1 MSSALRRLSRLGLVC
16 LLVSFLRPS
25 TAVLLP
31 APAAAQSPPQTRS
44 ATLPPPE
51 LPPPSLPLPA
61 DRPLVVPTDAPGDDA
76 FGTLISQ
83 AAPMPAAATTPDAV
97 PTSTCSGDLNNAWA
111 WWSRNSNQA
120 FEYIDRSNV
129 DFTDLDGGA
138 TTEKR
143 FFSTDAQAGAVLC
156 IRPTQETL
164 TPNSTRWTTQYYRS
178 STPTGTPTTLFA
190 TVTTTY
196 LGTEASGGF
205 SYLVFNISLNGK
217 PPQKIVSDC
226 KLEPSLCY
234 LLSPLDVKS
243 TGMAT
248 FPGAWMV
255 RVSRTTGTPHPDLT
269 VKMIELASVI
279 ASASPNPINRAT
291 TTAITASFRLTPY
304 SSWLD
309 VGQRQYHAIRFDLYS
324 AGGQHLAALPAA
336 QPLATV
342 DPTVRTVTSQLI
354 WNNQISNPTRPITD
368 GTYLLSYLFATGEPF
383 PAGRASEPGFIQL
396 IWPLYV
402 GVPASQL
409 RNKGSCEYGCSPASY
424 QVVAGD
430 PVNTASG
437 NFTMAATDLTI
448 PTLGEPLAWT
458 RSYNSHGLS
467 EASVLGAGWTHPYQL
482 RLILPGAPEGI
493 ANQVTVAGPSGN
505 RYTFRKVGT
514 IYQALAGIYARL
526 TGDATG
532 YTLTLPSNAT
542 QRFNLQGQLIASTNP
557 QGHAL
562 AFAYYTSGPANG
574 QLQRIAD
581 STDQRFLTLTYT
593 GTTALTQRLA
603 TVKDPL
609 NRTIQYGYDGTGV
622 LTTVT
627 DLLNR
632 VTRYTTDGGLITQV
646 EVNGERQL
654 TNQYEHTTVSVPAA
668 GLFVGYTMAEWPPA
682 TFRRVITQTNGLG
695 VQTVYTYNPTHT
707 LVRTNDGRSIW
718 TEKHTYR
725 ADGSLIK
732 IEHQTT
738 TGWITTEQAQF
749 NAQTLGRTT
758 TTDRYGTAFRQAS
771 NALGQT
777 TALTD
782 TQNGSVGITYNP
794 ANHATAPNQ
803 PATMRDFLGRETRY
817 TYGAGGVI
825 MNVIAGITSEFLGG
839 RTTSY
844 TYDVRY
850 PGKHWLESTTD
861 PLGATTRFDYNAWG
875 QQTKI
880 TNALGQSTSMAY
892 DTVGRLTATTNA
904 TGRVTRY
911 TYNADDTLAS
921 VTENCTD
928 SAGTPLVTG
937 TCAAQTSERNVT
949 TRYGYDGQGRQIWV
963 QDPLGRYSA
972 TRYTADN
979 RVQWTAK
986 NLVANGFPGTL
997 PLQPPAYSPT
1007 TPDQNVATFY
1017 QYDGM
1022 GHTTLITQTG
1032 FVTGTLV
1039 PNATQRWVFNQQ
1051 YQRVTK
1057 NEYDAFGRPFRVIRN
1072 YQPGRPL
1079 NAASDVNVTT
1089 TYAYS
1094 DAPRF
1099 DMVCDPLNR
1108 CTRTEY
1114 DALGRV
1120 KRVIERY
1127 VDGIA
1132 GPDDQDFITTTAYR
1146 TSDGNVD
1153 FVIRNYVDGVYD
1165 ETADRAADLKTQYA
1179 YDSWGRLIA
1188 TTTNV
1193 DPTPTAGATD
1203 VNLISRSFYDANDRV
1218 YATQDPLGRVSRT
1231 RFDALGRVVE
1241 TIQNCTGA
1249 TATQVNGT
1257 CTAFSDTQRDQNIS
1271 TWLGYTALGQTHAV
1285 TETLSASQRRVSIS
1299 QYDDL
1304 GRLTTSVQ
1312 NCTRTGQ
1319 PAVTLCDQPN
1329 PADEAQSDT
1338 NRRTTRTYD
1347 AAGNLLKQTNPR
1359 GFEEA
1364 YTYDALNQPR
1374 RYTARYT
1381 AANSLTR
1388 YSQSDGSGT
1397 LVWQENEAAIRSIS
1411 RRDGLGRTVATI
1423 ANYQDGISQATEA
1436 VDQDVIS
1443 RTTYDLASRAIEQQ
1457 NPDGQRTHV
1466 GYTLIDQPQMITEN
1480 AGGSVLPNNVQTSAT
1495 YDRLGRRLTLT
1506 DAASHTR
1513 TWTYS
1518 SVGNALMF
1526 RDGLERQ
1533 TIWTYDVAGRMLTR
1547 IDGRGVG
1554 MALTYTYNLRDQQI
1568 SLSSPGLSTAITMGY
1583 DALGRRTSMGDAS
1596 GSTAWQYDRADRIT
1610 STTQP
1615 TVGTVTYRYD
1625 AGDTRTRLTY
1635 PTGGPALTASFDL
1648 DTAPSTLV
1656 ENGTLVANYGMGG
1669 TRQVSDVVLPVPT
1682 LVQHATYDWLD
1693 RRTQRTIGPP
1703 TGPPASNT
1711 RLLASRVILSKAG
1724 RHQRLDESLQSLEPP
1739 IIVPPA
1745 GSYRQ
1750 YLPLITGEGYQS
1762 WTNTYDGLNRLLNA
1776 RFSVAGRREGASY
1789 DLASNRTSHILDT
1802 TTIGSWTYDAADQ
1815 RTTWTYDA
1823 VGNVLNDGT
1832 RSSTFDALNRLTS
1845 VTRAGVTTT
1854 YTYNGDGLLVA
1865 KTVGGITTRFQ
1876 WDTTKTNAQLLGT
1889 TTNGTST
1896 WYVWSPIGGG
1906 GEQILY
1912 ERGASGRRW
1921 YGTDLTGSVRQTYD
1935 DAGTLLTNRSWTPFG
1950 IELGG
1955 TGQSGIGYAGEW
1967 QDSTGLVYLRARW
1980 YDPQQGRFLSRDP
1993 WDGTVTSPQTLNPY
2007 AYAHNQPSRFRDPS
2021 GRCIEPISLV
2031 VCSMA
2036 VGAVLGAGTNI
2047 VAQLF
2052 DQRPGIDWGE
2062 VSVSAAT
2069 GAILGIPVVGVS
2081 VAIVSA
2087 VVGLHL
2093 FLKNPSAE
2101 TGLFVLINT
2110 LGAYCGLRGLAGA
2123 SGGGPGLAPALV
2135 GGGTSTTAQSVSR
2148 AVIADTLVTS
2158 GVNGFNAGLI
2168 YNATSGD
2175 ENQQS
2180 ITRPGYSGKPEGY
2193 PNLNPS
2199 DLQLGKRAV
2208 SLTEQLASK
2217 DYENPM
2223 MLFGGDPKLTHSTRY
2238 LYVIDE
2244 NGALLTARDKAIHH
2258 PDLVEGK
2265 NVYGAGQMY
2274 VDPNGVILEIDNMSG
2289 HYLPDADKF
2298 FPYLK
2303 HILKSEGFT
2312 LPDDI
2317 FKK

>member
-1 MSSALRRLSRLGLVC
+1 
-16 LLVSFLRPS
+16 VSFLPPS

-120 FEYIDRSNV
+120 FEYIDRSNI

-248 FPGAWMV
+248 FPGAWMA
-255 RVSRTTGTPHPDLT
+255 RVSRTTGTPHPDLPA
-269 VKMIELASVI
+269 VLIELAAAI
-279 ASASPNPINRAT
+279 ATASPNPINRAT
-291 TTAITASFRLTPY
+291 TTAITASFRFTPY
-304 SSWLD
+304 SSWLN
-309 VGQRQYHAIRFDLYS
+309 VGQRQFHAIRFDLYS
-324 AGGQHLAALPAA
+324 PSGQHLAALPAA
-336 QPLATV
+336 QPIATA
-342 DPTVRTVTSQLI
+342 DPIARTVTSQLI
-354 WNNQISNPTRPITD
+354 WNNTLSNPTRPITD
-368 GTYLLSYLFATGEPF
+368 GTYLLSYLFATGEPA
-383 PAGRASEPGFIQL
+383 PQGRPSEPGFIQL

-409 RNKGSCEYGCSPASY
+409 RNKGSCDYGCSPASY

-448 PTLGEPLAWT
+448 PMLGEPLAWT
-458 RSYNSHGLS
+458 RAYNNHGLS

-493 ANQVTVAGPSGN
+493 ANQVTLAGPSGN
-505 RYTFRKVGT
+505 RYTFRKQGAT
-514 IYQALAGIYARL
+514 YQALAGIYARL
-526 TGDATG
+526 TGDANG

-542 QRFNLQGQLIASTNP
+542 QRFNLQGQLITSTDP

-562 AFAYYTSGPANG
+562 TFAYYTSGSANG

-593 GTTALTQRLA
+593 GTTPLTQRLA

-627 DLLNR
+627 DPLNR
-632 VTRYTTDGGLITQV
+632 VTRYTTEAGLITQV
-646 EVNGERQL
+646 ELNGERQL
-654 TNQYEHTTVSVPAA
+654 TNEYEHNTADTLPSNATPPVALFAA
-668 GLFVGYTMAEWPPA
+668 YTMAEWPPA

-695 VQTVYTYNPTHT
+695 VQTSYTYNPTDT
-707 LVRTNDGRSIW
+707 LVRTNDGGSVW

-725 ADGSLIK
+725 ADGSLER

-749 NAQTLGRTT
+749 NPQTLGRTT

-771 NALGQT
+771 NALGHT

-782 TQNGSVGITYNP
+782 TVNGSVGITYNP

-803 PATMRDFLGRETRY
+803 PAIMRDSLGRETRY

-825 MNVIAGITSEFLGG
+825 TSVKTGITSEFPLG

-844 TYDVRY
+844 TYDIRY

-861 PLGATTRFDYNAWG
+861 PLGATTTFEYNAWG

-892 DTVGRLTATTNA
+892 DPVGRLSATTNA
-904 TGRVTRY
+904 MGRVTRY

-928 SAGTPLVTG
+928 SVGTPLVTG
-937 TCAAQTSERNVT
+937 VCTAQTSERNVT
-949 TRYGYDGQGRQIWV
+949 TRYGYDAQGRQIWV
-963 QDPLGRYSA
+963 QDPLGRYTA

-1039 PNATQRWVFNQQ
+1039 TNTAQRWVFNQQ

-1072 YQPGRPL
+1072 YQSGRPL
-1079 NAASDVNVTT
+1079 NAAADVNVTT

-1099 DMVCDPLNR
+1099 DTVCDALNR

-1127 VDGIA
+1127 VNPATGD
-1132 GPDDQDFITTTAYR
+1132 PDENFITTTAYR
-1146 TSDGNVD
+1146 ASDGNVD

-1165 ETADRAADLKTQYA
+1165 ETTDRAADLKTQYA
-1179 YDSWGRLIA
+1179 YDSWGRLTA

-1203 VNLISRSFYDANDRV
+1203 VNLISRVFYDANDRV
-1218 YATQDPLGRVSRT
+1218 YATQDPLQRVSRT
-1231 RFDALGRVVE
+1231 RYDALGRVVE

-1249 TATQVNGT
+1249 TATQITGS
-1257 CTAFSDTQRDQNIS
+1257 CTAFSDGEPDRNIS
-1271 TWLGYTALGQTHAV
+1271 TWLGYTALGQTNAV
-1285 TETLSASQRRVSIS
+1285 TDTLSASQRRVSITR
-1299 QYDDL
+1299 YDDL
-1304 GRLTTSVQ
+1304 GRLTISVQ
-1312 NCTRTGQ
+1312 NCTRNGQ
-1319 PAVTLCDQPN
+1319 PVVALCDQPN
-1329 PADEAQSDT
+1329 PADETQSDT

-1347 AAGNLLKQTNPR
+1347 AAGNLLSQINPR
-1359 GFEEA
+1359 GFPETS
-1364 YTYDALNQPR
+1364 TYDALNQPR
-1374 RYTARYT
+1374 RYTYQYST
-1381 AANSLTR
+1381 NGNTLSR
-1388 YSQSDGSGT
+1388 YSQTDGSGT
-1397 LVWQENEAAIRSIS
+1397 LVWQENEMAIRSIS

-1423 ANYQDGISQATEA
+1423 ANYQDGVSQTTEA
-1436 VDQDVIS
+1436 ADVDVIS
-1443 RTTYDLASRAIEQQ
+1443 RTTYDLAGRAIAQQ
-1457 NPDGQRTHV
+1457 NPDGQRTLI
-1466 GYTLIDQPQMITEN
+1466 GYTLADQPQTITEN
-1480 AGGSVLPNNVQTSAT
+1480 AGGSVLPVNVQTTAT
-1495 YDRLGRRLTLT
+1495 YDRLGGRRILT
-1506 DAASHTR
+1506 DAGSHTR
-1513 TWTYS
+1513 TWSYS
-1518 SVGNALMF
+1518 SVGQALTF
-1526 RDGLERQ
+1526 RDGLGRQ
-1533 TIWTYDVAGRMLTR
+1533 TTWTYDVAGRMLTR
-1547 IDGRGVG
+1547 TDGRGAG
-1554 MALTYTYNLRDQQI
+1554 MALTYSYNLRDQQT
-1568 SLSSPGLSTAITMGY
+1568 SLSSPGLSTAITMDY
-1583 DALGRRTSMGDAS
+1583 DAQGRRTSMIDAS
-1596 GSTAWQYDRADRIT
+1596 GTTAWQYDRADRLT

-1615 TVGTVTYRYD
+1615 NAGTLTYRYD
-1625 AGDTRTRLTY
+1625 AADNRTRLTY
-1635 PTGGPALTASFDL
+1635 PTGGPALTASFEL
-1648 DTAPSTLV
+1648 DNAPAALV
-1656 ENGTLVANYGMGG
+1656 ENGTQVASYGIADTG
-1669 TRQVSDVVLPVPT
+1669 DVEYVFLTAPT
-1682 LVQHATYDWLD
+1682 LVRQYTADRLD
-1693 RRTQRTIGPP
+1693 RVTQHTI
-1703 TGPPASNT
+1703 TPATAN
-1711 RLLASRVILSKAG
+1711 RLLPSRGTADSMAPTADRAVRLDSRVILSKAG
-1724 RHQRLDESLQSLEPP
+1724 RHERLDEYLQSLEPP
-1739 IIVPPA
+1739 IVVPPA
-1745 GSYRQ
+1745 GAYRQ
-1750 YLPLITGEGYQS
+1750 YLPLITTIPYQS

-1776 RFSVAGRREGASY
+1776 RFSVASRREGASY
-1789 DLASNRTSHILDT
+1789 DLASNRTSHILDST
-1802 TTIGSWTYDAADQ
+1802 TTGPWTYDAADQ
-1815 RTTWTYDA
+1815 RTDWIADA

-1832 RSSTFDALNRLTS
+1832 RTATFDALNRLTS
-1845 VTRAGVTTT
+1845 VTRASVTTT

-1865 KTVGGITTRFQ
+1865 KTVGGVTTRFL
-1876 WDTTKTNAQLLGT
+1876 WDTTNPTAQLLST
-1889 TTNGTST
+1889 TTNGAST
-1896 WYVWSPIGGG
+1896 WYVWSPVGGG

-1921 YGTDLTGSVRQTYD
+1921 YGTDLTGSVRQTYN

-1950 IELGG
+1950 IEVGG
-1955 TGQSGIGYAGEW
+1955 SGQSGIGYTGEW
-1967 QDSTGLVYLRARW
+1967 QDSSGLVYLRARW

-1993 WDGTVTSPQTLNPY
+1993 WDGNVTSPQTLNPY
-2007 AYAHNQPSRFRDPS
+2007 AYAHNQPTRFSDPS
-2021 GRCIEPISLV
+2021 GKF
-2031 VCSMA
+2031 A
-2036 VGAVLGAGTNI
+2036 VGAVAGALFTEFGTAMLGGIGGAAAACFLSI
-2047 VAQLF
+2047 VCGVTVLVGALVIGGVLYACYTGVICDTTEVIPDVVAPPRINTCDWVLLPDGNDEGPGGEPPTGLGKAVRIIAMVTVMTTLF
-2052 DQRPGIDWGE
+2052 GPSIPR
-2062 VSVSAAT
+2062 AAT
-2069 GAILGIPVVGVS
+2069 PKDEVTPTDNNSMID
-2081 VAIVSA
+2081 
-2087 VVGLHL
+2087 L
-2093 FLKNPSAE
+2093 FH
-2101 TGLFVLINT
+2101 
-2110 LGAYCGLRGLAGA
+2110 Y
-2123 SGGGPGLAPALV
+2123 
-2135 GGGTSTTAQSVSR
+2135 TSFENAQSIGTTGQYLSSVKGLDGYGIYLTNYNSANR
-2148 AVIADTLVTS
+2148 LFTLDELR
-2158 GVNGFNAGLI
+2158 NGFYGKSKLSADL
-2168 YNATSGD
+2168 SGFIHIRIPR
-2175 ENQQS
+2175 NKVR
-2180 ITRPGYSGKPEGY
+2180 IVPEGISSSSPKTFY
-2193 PNLNPS
+2193 R
-2199 DLQLGKRAV
+2199 LQ
-2208 SLTEQLASK
+2208 TPFSK
-2217 DYENPM
+2217 PDQ
-2223 MLFGGDPKLTHSTRY
+2223 DRY
-2238 LYVIDE
+2238 NSIRSQYIFYILPTSSGI
-2244 NGALLTARDKAIHH
+2244 
-2258 PDLVEGK
+2258 
-2265 NVYGAGQMY
+2265 AGNINIQPY
-2274 VDPNGVILEIDNMSG
+2274 IIEYN
-2289 HYLPDADKF
+2289 YTKF
-2298 FPYLK
+2298 R
-2303 HILKSEGFT
+2303 
-2312 LPDDI
+2312 
-2317 FKK
+2317 